1 MPAANNHTED
11 RARPGE
17 ERKVSNA
24 KWATVKHPYED
35 CPATA
40 VVREGEDFSYGTA
53 ICFSG
58 NGPDEARRIAA
69 CLNACD
75 GMETDALER
84 MPLPFS
90 KLLVQDF
97 QDVVAQRDELLAF
110 AEEWLASQGND
121 ANYMTAKARAAIAK
135 AKGGAA

>member
-1 MPAANNHTED
+1 M
-11 RARPGE
+11 
-17 ERKVSNA
+17 SNA
-24 KWATVKHPYED
+24 KWVAVKHPFED

-40 VVREGEDFSYGTA
+40 VVREGEDFCCGIA

-58 NGPDEARRIAA
+58 NGPEEARRIAA
-69 CLNACD
+69 SLNACD

-97 QDVVAQRDELLAF
+97 QNVVAQRDELLEALEKSRGDLHNARF
-110 AEEWLASQGND
+110 LIGKHLPDNNWLQGFD
-121 ANYMTAKARAAIAK
+121 KAIRDMDSAIAK
-135 AKGGAA
+135 TKGGAA